1 MMGGLGFMVQLDPSE
16 SELAP
21 VFIVVVVVFVAE
33 APATATDLDTM
44 DNLHRVST
52 LPSEFSTVHE

>member
-21 VFIVVVVVFVAE
+21 VFVVVVVFVAE

-52 LPSEFSTVHE
+52 LPSEFSTVQE